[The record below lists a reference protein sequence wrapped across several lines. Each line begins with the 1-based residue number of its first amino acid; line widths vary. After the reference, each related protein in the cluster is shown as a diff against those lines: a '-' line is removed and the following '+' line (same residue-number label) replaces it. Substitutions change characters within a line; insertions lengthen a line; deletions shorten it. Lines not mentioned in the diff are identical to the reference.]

1 MHGDLGLPAPRRVAQ
16 EPEIA
21 QDQRMD
27 HTMVVAIALDPHLKI
42 KLATHIAAQAR

>member
-27 HTMVVAIALDPHLKI
+27 HTMVVVIALDPHLSLLRAI
-42 KLATHIAAQAR
+42 QIAVQVN